1 MGVAAGVGLLLSGA
15 TSCKEEFL
23 ETDHYDVVDLNALYS
38 NDANAI
44 KGMTGIYDMMFPQ
57 DETDGDWGFKP
68 NLFVGCHPTMDT
80 QATGWD
86 IAWCQQ
92 GWSSQSTELNGGWLH
107 AYAAITRCNDY
118 LAGLEK
124 VKTSLS
130 ASIGVTEAT
139 KNVLIGEAKAMR
151 AFWYS
156 WLAQNFRRVPLL
168 EAGETYN
175 NTATKA
181 RAKDDKEMWEFI
193 IKDLD
198 VAVANLDWAPFQ
210 KQAGRCTK
218 GMALAYRADA
228 YMWLA
233 YWLKD
238 KSYYEKAKADLKE
251 ILEKGPYKLNKS
263 FATLWDPQSAWGPEC
278 IWAEVLDE
286 GSNWSGWSDFTAKFN
301 LKWYVACPENGG
313 WGSLYLSWEWYSCYE
328 HGDKRR
334 DGSCCTGAVPEDIMK
349 QFNIEKSEYVWG
361 WNPYTQEILGKT
373 DGSTATKQ
381 FHFNNGEWA
390 PAIWTTK
397 LWRASSAYINS
408 WGAGMWIP
416 SIIYWKRL
424 PNVMLDYAECC
435 FNTGE
440 ASEGW
445 RVINELRNRAFGNLE
460 VGAEAEYAKNT
471 AYYNQLANF
480 YNKQK
485 NNTDYFKPIKD
496 KGRGNPAFD
505 ENRGYPIPFNKA
517 TVSVPDAEAYY
528 TQLKSDKGF
537 TSEVWKVAVNEER
550 RKEFNCEWS
559 LCPDMHRSGYLE
571 DHINHNYLKEN
582 TKSKEGD
589 ALKNWPW
596 TPREFDFVEAKMVM
610 PIPSDELSKN
620 AACDQN
626 PGY

>member
-1 MGVAAGVGLLLSGA
+1 MKSIIKYLGVAAGVGLLLSGA

-44 KGMTGIYDMMFPQ
+44 KGMSGIYDMMFPQ

-86 IAWCQQ
+86 IAWCNQA
-92 GWSSQSTELNGGWLH
+92 WSGSSTELNGGWLH

-124 VKTSLS
+124 VEPSLS
-130 ASIGVTEAT
+130 ASTGVTENT
-139 KNVLIGEAKAMR
+139 KNTLIGEAKAMR

-168 EAGETYN
+168 KAGETYN

-181 RAKDDKEMWEFI
+181 RAASDDEMWNFI
-193 IKDLD
+193 IEDLN
-198 VAVANLDWAPFQ
+198 VAVENLDWVPFQ
-210 KQAGRCTK
+210 KEAGRCTK

-233 YWLKD
+233 YWKND

-286 GSNWSGWSDFTAKFN
+286 GSNWNGWSDFTAKFN

-334 DGSCCTGAVPEDIMK
+334 DGSCCTGAVPEEDLQK
-349 QFNIEKSEYVWG
+349 YGIEKSDNVWG
-361 WNPYTQEILGKT
+361 WNPYTQEVLGKT
-373 DGSTATKQ
+373 DGTTATKQ
-381 FHFNNGEWA
+381 LHFNNGEWA

-397 LWRASSAYINS
+397 LWRASSADINS
-408 WGAGMWIP
+408 WGMGMWIP

-435 FNTGE
+435 FNTGDE
-440 ASEGW
+440 ATGW
-445 RVINELRNRAFGNLE
+445 DMINQLRERAFGNLE

-471 AYYNQLANF
+471 AYYNQLAKF
-480 YNKQK
+480 YTGSDAAK
-485 NNTDYFKPIKD
+485 DYFKGHALFKD
-496 KGRGNPAFD
+496 D
-505 ENRGYPIPFNKA
+505 RGYPIPFNTAKV
-517 TVSVPDAEAYY
+517 TVPDAKEYY
-528 TQLKSDKGF
+528 TQLKAKKGF
-537 TSEVWKVAVNEER
+537 ESEVWKVAVNEER

-559 LCPDMHRSGYLE
+559 LCPDMHRSGYLG
-571 DHINHNYLKEN
+571 DHINHNYPKDA
-582 TKSKEGD
+582 TKGD
-589 ALKNWPW
+589 ALKDYPW
-596 TPREFDFVEAKMVM
+596 TPRSYDYSEDKMVM
-610 PIPSDELSKN
+610 PIPSDELVKN
-620 AACDQN
+620 PACDQN